1 MNSKD
6 IEKVF
11 NLLGTGVTAITYVKD
26 GYVIAIA
33 PPAKKAAV
41 PNPLN
46 KELKKVYP
54 QGKPG
59 IIDCSNYAPMQA
71 AINKYRHNSNYSL
84 YVIHN
89 TLYVR
94 QHDLSG
100 CTHTALVKNLDIG
113 NIDWCKSLGVEIK

>member
-11 NLLGTGVTAITYVKD
+11 SILGAGVTAITYIKD

-46 KELKKVYP
+46 KELKKVFG
-54 QGKPG
+54 QEDPG

-71 AINKYRHNSNYSL
+71 AINKYKHNSNYSL

-94 QHDLSG
+94 QHDLGG
-100 CTHTALVKNLDIG
+100 CTHTALVKNLDT
-113 NIDWCKSLGVEIK
+113 NNVDWCKSVGVEIK